1 MELKLIRLSNEKN
14 YRSIN
19 AVVGWVKVFLQA
31 EQKRTDFKPETDVD
45 TVATS
50 VRNLFVN
57 NFVYFRISFAIKLPN
72 NFRLVSLS
80 FNSCENLSN

>member
-1 MELKLIRLSNEKN
+1 MIGNASMSSLKLNFIRANNEN
-14 YRSIN
+14 NFRSIN

-50 VRNLFVN
+50 VRNLQIILFIL
-57 NFVYFRISFAIKLPN
+57 NFTRD
-72 NFRLVSLS
+72 
-80 FNSCENLSN
+80 

>member
-1 MELKLIRLSNEKN
+1 MFFLTINFIRPFHEESC
-14 YRSIN
+14 RSIN

-50 VRNLFVN
+50 VRNLKIIF
-57 NFVYFRISFAIKLPN
+57 
-72 NFRLVSLS
+72 
-80 FNSCENLSN
+80 